1 MMENNNINIYK
12 SVEVNMSKSD
22 IKKLALIQ
30 KNLLTIMDICHD
42 ICKNNN
48 IKYSLIGGSMLGA
61 VRHQG
66 FIPWDDDID
75 IIMNFKDFLK
85 FKKIFN
91 KKFKNSNQIKFFD
104 WTDKKYARPMCK
116 IFFSTNSEFISDDF
130 YYCKDKQNG
139 FLDILISVTA
149 PRRKLKLIYNILKIK
164 FCVWVSTK
172 INKSMA
178 IQFRELSIMNKLIYI
193 FGKPIVLITPIWFI
207 IKMYNRIFYSKSKS
221 NHYYYPSAF
230 FDYNRK
236 NKYEFKLLKSDVN
249 DLFETEFEGRKYYML
264 KNYDKV
270 LNKIFSKI
278 APQINTN
285 NNFDYNLMP
294 PVVERVM
301 THKLEE

>member
-104 WTDKKYARPMCK
+104 WTDKKYTRPMCK
-116 IFFSTNSEFISDDF
+116 IFF
-130 YYCKDKQNG
+130 
-139 FLDILISVTA
+139 
-149 PRRKLKLIYNILKIK
+149 
-164 FCVWVSTK
+164 
-172 INKSMA
+172 
-178 IQFRELSIMNKLIYI
+178 
-193 FGKPIVLITPIWFI
+193 
-207 IKMYNRIFYSKSKS
+207 
-221 NHYYYPSAF
+221 
-230 FDYNRK
+230 
-236 NKYEFKLLKSDVN
+236 
-249 DLFETEFEGRKYYML
+249 
-264 KNYDKV
+264 
-270 LNKIFSKI
+270 
-278 APQINTN
+278 
-285 NNFDYNLMP
+285 
-294 PVVERVM
+294 
-301 THKLEE
+301 